1 MTSKILRLGERGV
14 LTLPKELRD
23 QYGLASGSDLS
34 LTDLGGV
41 FVLAPRRSEIDEVA
55 DRVSRKLS
63 GRGESLESM
72 LKTVRS
78 ERERYGHET
87 P

>member
-1 MTSKILRLGERGV
+1 MTSSALRLGERGV

-23 QYGLASGSDLS
+23 QYDLGPGSDLT

-55 DRVSRKLS
+55 DRISRKLT
-63 GRGESLESM
+63 GKGESLESM
-72 LKTVRS
+72 LSAVRE
-78 ERERYGHET
+78 EREHYGKRR
-87 P
+87 